1 MKERVIKP
9 VRRGKTKVVREP
21 IAAPD
26 RYRSA
31 RRAFASDAE
40 LADLIGVHRSNVVR
54 WKQGER
60 ASSAHL
66 EPLLALDVV
75 VSLLD
80 GFLAPAAIRSWLYGL
95 NALLADR
102 RPLDVLKHGRLSE
115 VVAAI
120 EAEKQGAFA

>member
-1 MKERVIKP
+1 MAKT
-9 VRRGKTKVVREP
+9 VRSGKAKAVREP

-31 RRAFASDAE
+31 RRAFESDAE
-40 LADLIGVHRSNVVR
+40 LADVIGVHRSNVVR
-54 WKQGER
+54 WRQGEG

-66 EPLLALDVV
+66 ELLLALDVA

-80 GFLAPAAIRSWLYGL
+80 GFLAPAAIRSWLHGV
-95 NALLADR
+95 NAHLGDR

>member
-1 MKERVIKP
+1 MTKVSRSAKA
-9 VRRGKTKVVREP
+9 KVVREP

-31 RRAFASDAE
+31 RRAFESDAE
-40 LADLIGVHRSNVVR
+40 LAELIGVHRSNVVR
-54 WKQGER
+54 WKQGESA
-60 ASSAHL
+60 ASENL
-66 EPLLALDVV
+66 ELLLALDVA
-75 VSLLD
+75 VSLLS
-80 GFLAPAAIRSWLYGL
+80 GFLAPAAIRTWLHGV
-95 NALLADR
+95 NAHLGNR